1 MRYERSGG
9 VLVSEWYDQAEQALS
24 ATAVAVQGGRPVAL
38 SSLERLAADLVSSLQ
53 RNDEL
58 VVEALSGRSGSPLIM
73 NLINV
78 AILGTKVGI
87 GLGYY
92 GEELRR
98 LAFAGLVHDI
108 GLFAVPHALITKNGR
123 LTQEERTVI
132 EQHPEFGSRVIEQ
145 SGSDYHWLARVVR
158 QSHERFNGQGYPK
171 RLKGREID
179 EMAQICGVMDVFDA
193 LVSERP
199 YRRRLLPH
207 EAVKELLVAE
217 RTTFPRELLKAL
229 VEQVSVYP
237 IGTMVRLTT
246 GDVGIVAKVNSRYP
260 LRPVVRVEDEQG
272 NEGTEKRQLDLSLIP
287 LISVV
292 ETVNPPAVGR
302 VRFSKLPPQI
312 QSSASPAVASDHF
325 TALLDS
331 LDAIALTMQGAVTS
345 RRAAIKESGAGIAS
359 SGARPTPPSDQPD

>member
-1 MRYERSGG
+1 M
-9 VLVSEWYDQAEQALS
+9 SEWYHQAEQALS
-24 ATAVAVQGGRPVAL
+24 ETAVAVQGCHPFTL
-38 SSLERLAADLVSSLQ
+38 PSLERLAVDLVASLQ

-58 VVEALSGRSGSPLIM
+58 VVEALSGRPGSPLIT

-92 GEELRR
+92 GEELQR

-123 LTQEERTVI
+123 LTQEERALI
-132 EQHPEFGSRVIEQ
+132 EQHPEFGYRVIEQ
-145 SGSDYHWLARVVR
+145 CGPGYHWLARLIR
-158 QSHERFNGQGYPK
+158 QVHERFNSQGYPN
-171 RLKGREID
+171 RLKGREIN
-179 EMAQICGVMDVFDA
+179 EMAQICGVVDVFDA

-217 RTTFPRELLKAL
+217 RATFPREILKAL
-229 VEQVSVYP
+229 VEQLSVYP
-237 IGTMVRLTT
+237 LGTMVRLTT

-272 NEGTEKRQLDLSLIP
+272 KESAGGRQLDLSLIP

-292 ETVNPPAVGR
+292 ETLNPPAVGR
-302 VRFSKLPPQI
+302 VKFADLSPRT
-312 QSSASPAVASDHF
+312 QSSASPTVVSDHF
-325 TALLDS
+325 TALLES
-331 LDAIALTMQGAVTS
+331 LDAIALTMQGVVTS
-345 RRAAIKESGAGIAS
+345 RRAVMTESGAGIAPS
-359 SGARPTPPSDQPD
+359 VAATKPPSDQPD